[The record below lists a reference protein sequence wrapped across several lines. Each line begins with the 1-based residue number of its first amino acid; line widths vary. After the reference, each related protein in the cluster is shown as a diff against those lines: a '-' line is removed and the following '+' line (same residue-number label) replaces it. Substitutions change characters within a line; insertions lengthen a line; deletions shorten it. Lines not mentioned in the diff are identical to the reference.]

1 MPDELVQTVAHL
13 TDTLRAGL
21 PDPLLAR
28 FNGEPYL
35 NAPRYGEVQG
45 NEAFASY
52 VEAESA
58 WLHEHQAQ
66 PAQVINTI
74 VTPER
79 IVAETVVDMV
89 NDAGEPIDLPI
100 AIVADVSAGGID
112 ALRIYHSTWPLT
124 GKHALRPP
132 IIQSPPI
139 PPDEPPVVQAYM
151 TALSDPP
158 DPDAILDLFTEDG
171 YFREP
176 SGQRYKHA
184 GPEGLA
190 SFYRGALADGGIS
203 LTHCTATWDG
213 ESCAVE
219 FIADGWGRVS
229 MPPQAGMAVYQTT
242 QNATRLRAARV
253 YDDVTPPDE

>member
-1 MPDELVQTVAHL
+1 MSEELIHVVSHL
-13 TDTLRAGL
+13 YDTIQAGL
-21 PDPLLAR
+21 PDPLLAH
-28 FNGEPYL
+28 FNGEPDL
-35 NAPRYGEVQG
+35 NAPRYGEVYG
-45 NEAFASY
+45 DKAFSAY
-52 VEAESA
+52 FGAEST

-74 VTPER
+74 VTPDR

-100 AIVADVSAGGID
+100 AIIADVSSGGID
-112 ALRIYHSTWPLT
+112 ALRVYHSTWPLT
-124 GKHALRPP
+124 GKHALRSP
-132 IIQSPPI
+132 IIQPPAV
-139 PPDEPPVVQAYM
+139 PPDEPPVVEAYM

-176 SGQRYKHA
+176 SGQRYKHV
-184 GPEGLA
+184 GPEGL
-190 SFYRGALADGGIS
+190 SKFYREALADGGIS

-219 FIADGWGRVS
+219 FIADAWGPVK

-242 QNATRLRAARV
+242 QDASRLRAARV
-253 YDDVTPPDE
+253 YDDVTPPYE